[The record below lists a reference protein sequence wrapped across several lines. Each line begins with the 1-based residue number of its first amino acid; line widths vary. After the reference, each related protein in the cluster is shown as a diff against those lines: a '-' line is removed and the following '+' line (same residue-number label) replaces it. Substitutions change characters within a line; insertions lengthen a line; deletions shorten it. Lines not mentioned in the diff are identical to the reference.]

1 MSSRL
6 SVKLDIVSFL
16 ELKPLK
22 AEQLPAVI
30 ELDRLCFGGHWTL
43 DGYRRELESS
53 SSHFLTV
60 CLKSASVDCPS
71 HSNYNHDTPNNSHSG
86 QLTAQQSNALNSSG
100 VATQTEAEI
109 PSQLIGLGCFWSIL
123 EEAHITLLAVHPEYQ
138 NQGLGKLLF
147 YGLLYLAHQQGLE
160 RATLE
165 VRVSNQTALSL
176 YKKFGF
182 QEVGKR
188 RRYYQDTGE
197 DALILWRNHLATA
210 EFNKILMEWQQ
221 EIKAN
226 LESKGWNLL
235 VADHRFQN
243 NKEF

>member
-1 MSSRL
+1 M
-6 SVKLDIVSFL
+6 SFL

-22 AEQLPAVI
+22 AEQLPAVV
-30 ELDRLCFGGHWTL
+30 ELDKLCFGGHWTL
-43 DGYRRELESS
+43 DGYRRELESTT
-53 SSHFLTV
+53 SHLLTL
-60 CLKSASVDCPS
+60 CLKSANVYHSIQ
-71 HSNYNHDTPNNSHSG
+71 SNYNPETPNNSQLSE
-86 QLTAQQSNALNSSG
+86 LTAQQSRALSLSG

-123 EEAHITLLAVHPEYQ
+123 EEAHITLLAVNPEYQ

-147 YGLLYLAHQQGLE
+147 YGLLYLAHHQGLE

-197 DALILWRNHLATA
+197 DAVILWRNHLATA
-210 EFNKILMEWQQ
+210 EFNKILMEWHQ

-226 LESKGWNLL
+226 LDIKGWNLL
-235 VADHRFQN
+235 ISDHRFQN
-243 NKEF
+243 NK

>member
-1 MSSRL
+1 
-6 SVKLDIVSFL
+6 VSFL
-16 ELKPLK
+16 ELQPLK
-22 AEQLPAVI
+22 AEQLPAVVK
-30 ELDRLCFGGHWTL
+30 LDQLCFGGHWTL

-60 CLKSASVDCPS
+60 CLGSASLDSPS
-71 HSNYNHDTPNNSHSG
+71 QSNYDLEIPNNSQSA
-86 QLTAQQSNALNSSG
+86 QLTSPQSNSLNSPTSG
-100 VATQTEAEI
+100 VGTHTALET
-109 PSQLIGLGCFWSIL
+109 PSKLIGLGCFWSIL
-123 EEAHITLLAVHPEYQ
+123 EEAHITLLAVNPEYQ
-138 NQGLGKLLF
+138 NKGLGKLLF

-182 QEVGKR
+182 EEVGKR

-197 DALILWRNHLATA
+197 DALILWRNHLETA
-210 EFNKILMEWQQ
+210 EFKKILMAWQQ

-226 LESKGWNLL
+226 LEKSGWNL
-235 VADHRFQN
+235 VTSTRH
-243 NKEF
+243 

>member
-1 MSSRL
+1 M
-6 SVKLDIVSFL
+6 SFL

-22 AEQLPAVI
+22 AEQLPAVV
-30 ELDRLCFGGHWTL
+30 ELDQLCFGGHWTL

-60 CLKSASVDCPS
+60 CLSSKSVDCKS
-71 HSNYNHDTPNNSHSG
+71 QSNYDLETSNNSQSG
-86 QLTAQQSNALNSSG
+86 QLTAQQSNALNSNSLG
-100 VATQTEAEI
+100 VATRTEAEI

-123 EEAHITLLAVHPEYQ
+123 EEAHITLLAVNPEYQ

-165 VRVSNQTALSL
+165 VRVSNQTALYL

-197 DALILWRNHLATA
+197 DAVILWRNHLATA
-210 EFNKILMEWQQ
+210 EFNKILMAWQQ

-226 LESKGWNLL
+226 LDTKGWNLL
-235 VADHRFQN
+235 IADPRFQN

>member
-1 MSSRL
+1 M
-6 SVKLDIVSFL
+6 SFL

-30 ELDRLCFGGHWTL
+30 ELDQLCFGGHWTL

-60 CLKSASVDCPS
+60 CLGKSSVDGKS
-71 HSNYNHDTPNNSHSG
+71 HSNYNFENSNNSPSA
-86 QLTAQQSNALNSSG
+86 QLTLEQSNALNSNSSG
-100 VATQTEAEI
+100 VATNRSIEI
-109 PSQLIGLGCFWSIL
+109 PSQLIGFGCFWSIL
-123 EEAHITLLAVHPEYQ
+123 EEAHITLLAVNPEYQ
-138 NQGLGKLLF
+138 HQGLGKLLF

-182 QEVGKR
+182 EEVGKR

-210 EFNKILMEWQQ
+210 EFNKILMSWQQ

-226 LESKGWNLL
+226 LESFGWNLL
-235 VADHRFQN
+235 ITDHRFHN
-243 NKEF
+243 NKKF

>member
-1 MSSRL
+1 
-6 SVKLDIVSFL
+6 VSFL

-22 AEQLPAVI
+22 AEQLPAVL
-30 ELDRLCFGGHWTL
+30 ELDQLCFGGHWTL
-43 DGYRRELESS
+43 DGYQRELESN

-60 CLKSASVDCPS
+60 CLSSAIVDSPS
-71 HSNYNHDTPNNSHSG
+71 QSNYASEIPHSVKSTQPTPE
-86 QLTAQQSNALNSSG
+86 QSNALNLNSSG
-100 VATQTEAEI
+100 VATHTEAEN
-109 PSQLIGLGCFWSIL
+109 PSKLIGLGCFWSIL

-210 EFNKILMEWQQ
+210 EFNKILLAWQQ

-226 LESKGWNLL
+226 LESFGWNLL
-235 VADHRFQN
+235 IADHRFQN